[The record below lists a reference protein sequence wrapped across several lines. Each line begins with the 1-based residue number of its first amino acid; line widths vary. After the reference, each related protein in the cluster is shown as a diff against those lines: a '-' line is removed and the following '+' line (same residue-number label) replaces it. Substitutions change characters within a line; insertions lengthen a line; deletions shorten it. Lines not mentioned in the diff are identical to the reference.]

1 MLSARMRARTFLL
14 PVTLVALTALV
25 QWLLINFFG
34 AATTYLIFAWPV
46 IASALLA
53 GFWSGILANVFSLVV
68 AFVMPSTSGWRGV
81 DEATTIPIRLVLMA
95 AVGVVISLIIE
106 RLQSKEHEL
115 RRRTA
120 ELEQITDTMPVF
132 VVRCAADDTF
142 LFVNRSYAHRFG
154 LTAAEVIGRKIPD
167 VLGADAY
174 RTLRAYIGRALSGE
188 HVRFET
194 DVNYA
199 GIGRRTM
206 SCEYVP
212 ERAADGRVRSYVGV
226 ILDVTDQR
234 RIAAAAEADRDRA
247 QLAAEAAE
255 LGTWEWRAGSDAV
268 ACSARFCQLLGV
280 APGTPMT
287 ADLLL
292 ATVHPADRDRVKAL
306 LTRIAEGAEP
316 GRLKTAEYRIVRV
329 SDGEERWIRATG
341 RVEPQEGS
349 AVRAI
354 GTVQD
359 VTEQYDARSALE
371 QALSREH
378 SARMQAE
385 DASRLKDDFLATL
398 SHELRTPL
406 NAILGYTRMLRA
418 GTLPRERS
426 ELALE
431 IVERNA
437 RLQRQLVDD
446 ILDVSRIITG
456 KLRLNP
462 TILDPVGIV
471 ELALDSI
478 RPGADAKRLVLA
490 LIVRDDRIRVLA
502 DPDRLQQIVWNILT
516 NAVKFTPAG
525 GRIAIEI
532 AKERNDYAVLTVMDT
547 GIGIAPDFLPHVF
560 ERFRQG
566 TNASSGEP
574 GGLGLGLAIV
584 RHLTELQGGTI
595 TAHSDGAGKGSTFT
609 LRFPLRPHDAP
620 AAWTAHGLR
629 ALSDDAPHPGT
640 RLDGLRVLLVDD
652 DRDSVTL
659 LERTLE
665 ECGARVRA
673 AFTATDGLRELEREI
688 PDVILSDIA
697 LPGMDGH
704 EFMRTVRDRTSGDG
718 RLVPA
723 IALTAYGREEDR
735 QAALA
740 AGYQVH
746 LTKPCDARVLTRA
759 IAAVTG
765 AQSS

>member
-1 MLSARMRARTFLL
+1 MLSTRMRARTFLL
-14 PVTLVALTALV
+14 PVALVALTALV
-25 QWLLINFFG
+25 QWVLIQFFG
-34 AATTYLIFAWPV
+34 AAATYLIFAWPIIV
-46 IASALLA
+46 SALLA
-53 GFWSGILANVFSLVV
+53 GFWAGLVANALSVVV
-68 AFVMPSTSGWRGV
+68 AFAMPFSAAWRAGDDAV
-81 DEATTIPIRLVLMA
+81 TTPIRLLLMA
-95 AVGVVISLIIE
+95 GVGLAISLIVE
-106 RLQSKEHEL
+106 RLRAKEHEL

-120 ELEQITDTMPVF
+120 ELEQITDTMPIY
-132 VVRCAADDTF
+132 VVRCGADDTF
-142 LFVNRSYAHRFG
+142 LFVNHSYAQRFG
-154 LTAAEVIGRKIPD
+154 LSAAEVIGRKIPD
-167 VLGADAY
+167 VLGVDAF
-174 RTLRAYIGRALSGE
+174 RTLEGYIARALSGE

-194 DVNYA
+194 EVNYS

-212 ERAADGRVRSYVGV
+212 ERGPDGTVRSYVGV
-226 ILDVTDQR
+226 IIDVTDHR

-247 QLAAEAAE
+247 QLAADAAE
-255 LGTWEWRAGSDAV
+255 LGTWEWRADTGV
-268 ACSARFCQLLGV
+268 LACSPRGYELFGIEAGPLTL
-280 APGTPMT
+280 
-287 ADLLL
+287 DLFM
-292 ATVHPADRDRVKAL
+292 ATIHPADRDRVRAAL
-306 LTRIAEGAEP
+306 ARIAEGTEP
-316 GRLKTAEYRIVRV
+316 GCLQTAEFRIARVR
-329 SDGEERWIRATG
+329 DGEERWIRATG
-341 RVEPQEGS
+341 RIESQAGRPVC
-349 AVRAI
+349 AI

-359 VTEQYDARSALE
+359 VTEHHEARAALE

-378 SARMQAE
+378 AARMQAE
-385 DASRLKDDFLATL
+385 EASRLKDEFLATL

-418 GTLPRERS
+418 GTLPLERS

-456 KLRLNP
+456 KLRMNP

-502 DPDRLQQIVWNILT
+502 DPDRLQQIIWNILT

-525 GRIAIEI
+525 GRIVIEI
-532 AKERNDYAVLTVMDT
+532 AKDRDEYAVLTITDT
-547 GIGIAPDFLPHVF
+547 GIGIGADFLPHVF

-566 TNASSGEP
+566 TNVSSGEH

-595 TAHSDGAGKGSTFT
+595 RAHSDGPGKGSTFT

-620 AAWTAHGLR
+620 AAWTAHGLL
-629 ALSDDAPHPGT
+629 ALSETAPHHGT
-640 RLDGLRVLLVDD
+640 RLDGVRVLLVDD
-652 DRDSVTL
+652 DRDSLRL
-659 LERTLE
+659 LEQTLG
-665 ECGARVRA
+665 ECGASVRSA
-673 AFTATDGLRELEREI
+673 PTATDGLRELEREI

-704 EFMRTVRDRTSGDG
+704 EFMRTVRDRTTARGG
-718 RLVPA
+718 LVPA

-746 LTKPCDARVLTRA
+746 LTKPCDPRALTRA

-765 AQSS
+765 AQPS